1 MPVLRLKIKITGRL
15 RFLSHLETVKMF
27 ERGMRRA
34 KFPMKFSQG
43 FNPHPNISSAAP
55 LPVGVASEYEVFDV
69 DVIEAFDIEQSIEN
83 QERFFPNDFELL
95 EGKFLEKPSSLM
107 SIVGLSDYKASFDLD
122 LDDGQ
127 MSQIIQNF
135 LQSDEVMIIKKTK
148 KGKRKEVNIRPRVK
162 ALTWDAEKK
171 ELFMQLL
178 SGSVTN
184 LKPMVLILQLFD
196 FPEEKIYITRT
207 HLYKNSDGKWMDLF
221 E

>member
-1 MPVLRLKIKITGRL
+1 MPVLRLKIKIEGRL

-27 ERGMRRA
+27 ERSMRRA

-69 DVIEAFDIEQSIEN
+69 DVIDAFDIHESIQN
-83 QERFFPNDFELL
+83 QGQFFPNDFKLL

-122 LDDGQ
+122 LDDRQ
-127 MSQIIQNF
+127 MNRIIEEF
-135 LQSDEVMIIKKTK
+135 LKSDEVMIIKKTK

-162 ALTWDAEKK
+162 ALTWDTEKK